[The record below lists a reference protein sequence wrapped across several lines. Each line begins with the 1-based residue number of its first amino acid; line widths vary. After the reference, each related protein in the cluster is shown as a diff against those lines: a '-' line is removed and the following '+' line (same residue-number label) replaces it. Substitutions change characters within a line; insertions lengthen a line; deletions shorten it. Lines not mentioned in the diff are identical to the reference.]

1 MSSSPDRSKGR
12 AADAPV
18 LRGEGARE
26 IAAASFDVDLR
37 SARPLPSALVAQ
49 ARDAARTAGYA
60 DGWAQGQR
68 AAKVA
73 AQAVADQVAA
83 AERAAVQQRTAAA
96 EQAVAA
102 VAQAAANLDAR
113 RTTTLAELGDAVL
126 SAAVEVAEAILGYE
140 VSRAEDSGLAAARRA
155 LAMVPECAA
164 VTVRLNPDDHRA
176 LAADGGTTYAV
187 DGREI
192 TLRADAA
199 LARGD
204 AVAEYGVT
212 TVDATLANA
221 LARVREVLAR

>member
-1 MSSSPDRSKGR
+1 MSSSPDN
-12 AADAPV
+12 PV
-18 LRGEGARE
+18 LRGQGARE
-26 IAAASFDVDLR
+26 VVAASFDVDLR
-37 SARPLPSALVAQ
+37 SARPVPSALVAQ

-73 AQAVADQVAA
+73 AQAIADQVAA
-83 AERAAVQQRTAAA
+83 AERAAAQQRAAA
-96 EQAVAA
+96 AQQAVAA

-113 RTTTLAELGDAVL
+113 RTETLTDLGDAVL
-126 SAAVEVAEAILGYE
+126 AAAVEVAEAILGYE

-155 LAMVPECAA
+155 LAMVPDCGA

-176 LAADGGTTYAV
+176 LAADGGTAYTI

-199 LARGD
+199 LAPGD
-204 AVAEYGVT
+204 ALAEYGVT
-212 TVDATLANA
+212 TVDATLAGA